1 LEQEGG
7 KIFEK
12 EVGLVSKTIEMAE
25 TSAKGSLNLFLG
37 LVCSTIVSAL
47 GVIFLARLLSPSEYG
62 IVSIALI
69 APHFIAMFT
78 DWGINSAIIKF
89 TAQYRNEEKAIH
101 VKKILAAGF
110 VFQVSIGILLLVI
123 CFLLSG
129 FFAVKIFQRP
139 DLEPLIQMA
148 SFSVFAGVLI
158 MASQS
163 AFTGYERMELYGIT
177 LVLQSILKAFL
188 PPVLVLIGLS
198 AFGAVLGETVAFL
211 GSGCI
216 GIIIFYLTLYRRLP
230 NITVKMP
237 KTVQTIKTMLSYG
250 LPLSISLLLSGFL
263 LQFLNFLIA
272 IYCADA
278 TIGNYNVA
286 INFSVLITF
295 FVTPITTVLFPVFS
309 KLDPEKEGKSLKNI
323 FRFSVKYG
331 GFLVAPAAAA
341 LIALAEPAITTLFG
355 QQYSEAPLYL
365 AFYFLTYLLSVFGSL
380 SILNLLNGLGK
391 TRVTLKLTMVN
402 LTTGFPVGL
411 LLIPSF
417 GVLGMITATLAAGM
431 ADLAVGLWWIR
442 KHYTLTID
450 LIAALKILLS
460 SAIAA
465 ATTYLSVFLLSLPSW
480 VELSIGGI
488 IFLVTYVTISPLIG
502 SLTKTETQNLKRML
516 SGFGFISKILMIPLN
531 YLEKLSSLE

>member
-25 TSAKGSLNLFLG
+25 TSAKGSLNLFWG

-295 FVTPITTVLFPVFS
+295 FCHSDNNCVVS
-309 KLDPEKEGKSLKNI
+309 C
-323 FRFSVKYG
+323 
-331 GFLVAPAAAA
+331 FLQ
-341 LIALAEPAITTLFG
+341 T
-355 QQYSEAPLYL
+355 
-365 AFYFLTYLLSVFGSL
+365 
-380 SILNLLNGLGK
+380 
-391 TRVTLKLTMVN
+391 
-402 LTTGFPVGL
+402 
-411 LLIPSF
+411 
-417 GVLGMITATLAAGM
+417 
-431 ADLAVGLWWIR
+431 
-442 KHYTLTID
+442 
-450 LIAALKILLS
+450 
-460 SAIAA
+460 
-465 ATTYLSVFLLSLPSW
+465 
-480 VELSIGGI
+480 
-488 IFLVTYVTISPLIG
+488 
-502 SLTKTETQNLKRML
+502 
-516 SGFGFISKILMIPLN
+516 
-531 YLEKLSSLE
+531 